1 MNKSTTR
8 ASLFELNGVPDL
20 KQATPL
26 AFQHVV
32 GNDRRLCYTADHC
45 LRRSRTLRT
54 GFDHPDPG
62 SPCHVRTVYTV
73 TIVSFYPEPVL

>member
-8 ASLFELNGVPDL
+8 ASLFGFP
-20 KQATPL
+20 ARR
-26 AFQHVV
+26 

-62 SPCHVRTVYTV
+62 STCHVRTVYTV

>member
-32 GNDRRLCYTADHC
+32 AMIVAVLH
-45 LRRSRTLRT
+45 RRSL
-54 GFDHPDPG
+54 
-62 SPCHVRTVYTV
+62 SPA
-73 TIVSFYPEPVL
+73 